1 MKKKT
6 TRISKIAI
14 LILCFYLQYKK
25 QYTIYKYKK
34 VECIIK
40 NFKKLLIHSLISLQV
55 TKYSMPG
62 SYVNCIRL
70 FVFALYRLML
80 SIVKYIARNIP
91 LSTGALPQSRHVLQ
105 QYHTS
110 STLKKCT
117 IVIRPF
123 KINYKLMSCNKTLT

>member
-1 MKKKT
+1 MKKKYT
-6 TRISKIAI
+6 KISKIAI
-14 LILCFYLQYKK
+14 LILYFYLQYKK
-25 QYTIYKYKK
+25 QYTIYKHKK

-70 FVFALYRLML
+70 FVFALYRLLL
-80 SIVKYIARNIP
+80 SIVKYIAHIP

-110 STLKKCT
+110 STLKKCA